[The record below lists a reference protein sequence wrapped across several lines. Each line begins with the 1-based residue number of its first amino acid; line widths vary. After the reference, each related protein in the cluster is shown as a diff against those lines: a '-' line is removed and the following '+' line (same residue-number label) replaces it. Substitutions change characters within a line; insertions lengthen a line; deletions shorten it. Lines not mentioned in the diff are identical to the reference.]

1 MRSPW
6 RFFII
11 IELLLAVFLLWQVSS
26 NPPVLIMVV
35 FGILNIYWGL
45 RKNHR
50 RKFQLILGSL
60 ILIICL
66 VNSPATWLMLIFAV
80 LFIGLK
86 GVEIAGVSFPSY
98 SFKNKKQMIIVEAEN
113 PTEHQGEKKKQPWF
127 GNERIGNQVFEWDD
141 INVDLIAGDTIID
154 LGNTLLPKEDSVVI
168 IRKVF
173 GRTRVLVP
181 YGVGILFEHAT
192 FYGKVRFE
200 EEELILKNES
210 LKMYSVDYDDSPRRL
225 KLITNSLLG
234 DVEVIRV

>member
-1 MRSPW
+1 
-6 RFFII
+6 
-11 IELLLAVFLLWQVSS
+11 
-26 NPPVLIMVV
+26 
-35 FGILNIYWGL
+35 
-45 RKNHR
+45 
-50 RKFQLILGSL
+50 
-60 ILIICL
+60 
-66 VNSPATWLMLIFAV
+66 
-80 LFIGLK
+80 
-86 GVEIAGVSFPSY
+86 
-98 SFKNKKQMIIVEAEN
+98 MIIVEAES
-113 PTEHQGEKKKQPWF
+113 PTEHQGERKKQSWF

-141 INVDLIAGDTIID
+141 INVDLIAGDTIVD

-200 EEELILKNES
+200 EEEIALKNES
-210 LKMYSVDYDDSPRRL
+210 LKMYSEDYDDSPRRL